1 VLRGHTA
8 YRVPTAPIA
17 PGVPPP
23 NRPGVPPLIITWA
36 DRGYL
41 AEFCKDIVAIR
52 PQADIVVA
60 SCHWGLGRDPLQY
73 MTEIARAA
81 IDAGADVVMGHGPH
95 YVLPIEVYN
104 GRPIFYGLSNLTFST
119 GHLGRRHS
127 GWIGLLVEVT
137 FERGA
142 VTGCH
147 FRFVRS
153 NDNNETVHCRLADEA
168 EALADLTA
176 RSGKLGAEL
185 KPDGDRV
192 QVMLT

>member
-1 VLRGHTA
+1 
-8 YRVPTAPIA
+8 
-17 PGVPPP
+17 
-23 NRPGVPPLIITWA
+23 
-36 DRGYL
+36 
-41 AEFCKDIVAIR
+41 
-52 PQADIVVA
+52 
-60 SCHWGLGRDPLQY
+60 
-73 MTEIARAA
+73 
-81 IDAGADVVMGHGPH
+81 
-95 YVLPIEVYN
+95 
-104 GRPIFYGLSNLTFST
+104 
-119 GHLGRRHS
+119 
-127 GWIGLLVEVT
+127 LVEVT

-153 NDNNETVHCRLADEA
+153 NDNNETVHCHLADEA